1 MSKKISKVKKELDF
15 YVSKMVNRSEIGTKN
30 MQLILLNKLAMNLF
44 TIKSK
49 KLSCLAAIF
58 FHSKNVF
65 LFF

>member
-15 YVSKMVNRSEIGTKN
+15 YVSKMVNSRSEIGTKN

-58 FHSKNVF
+58 FSQ
-65 LFF
+65 